1 MESKPELD
9 KIMQDRLYE
18 HSIAPPDFV
27 WTNIK
32 QELRRKRRKFV
43 ALWWFLGIGLTAT
56 GLWALTSGKHAA
68 GSRQEL
74 SSQQNAGTGH
84 QEVGTQQSLSSQ
96 QNAGTGH
103 QKVGTQQSLSSQQ
116 NAGTGHQEVGTQ
128 QSLSSQQSLGTR
140 QRAAGSGQELSSQQ
154 SAGTGNQAAGTQQSL
169 SSQQNVGTMQQAAS
183 SRQELSSQQNVG
195 TMQQAAGSR
204 QRAAG
209 SGQELSSQQNVRTMQ
224 QAAGTETEKTI
235 SAFSALPPVET
246 ELGGWKRPSPQH
258 PKVKPIV
265 RKKQD
270 SKNCYD
276 FEHMGTVWWLDA
288 YVGPS
293 ITRRQFSAKDSEYD
307 NYLQQRLETERPEM
321 AFNAGI
327 RANMLFRE
335 NFVVRSGF
343 HYDQFVEKFEWADP
357 NSIEVNIRTR
367 TQLVNGVWETVIDT
381 LSIEYGDNYIKTY
394 NRFGVLDIPLEL
406 GIELRR
412 GRTGVSINGGVS
424 VNLLFWKRG
433 AILSPDNNQP
443 AYFTPEEG
451 TLEVFKTN
459 AGVSINGSVQWFYHI
474 QPTLRLF
481 VEPYYRQVVKPLT
494 LNGHPVDQQY
504 GIGGLKLGMTKILHG
519 K

>member
-43 ALWWFLGIGLTAT
+43 ALWWFLGIGLSAT
-56 GLWALTSGKHAA
+56 GLWALTSGQHAA
-68 GSRQEL
+68 GSGQEL

-195 TMQQAAGSR
+195 
-204 QRAAG
+204 
-209 SGQELSSQQNVRTMQ
+209 TMQ